1 MQAVTKQGSD
11 VVKEIPAAVMELPA
25 QGYGIQGGKIADVL
39 GSQPT
44 LLVFLRHFG

>member
-1 MQAVTKQGSD
+1 MNTVLP
-11 VVKEIPAAVMELPA
+11 EIQRLPVS
-25 QGYGIQGGKIADVL
+25 GVNLRPGTLADQL